1 MNKMNNKKNIIG
13 LSVVIVICLSC
24 LIRIPTIAMLI
35 AIPFWI
41 VEVRKKH
48 NKPENTA
55 VAFQSMLEGLRKAG
69 WLIFLPVVSGVA
81 AVLLSRL
88 VMPDFYI
95 HVLERTRPIL
105 VINKLPVLVVQLL
118 ILALAEEV
126 VFRGVLQA
134 RISTWIRPAY
144 AIAVTSF
151 FFSIAHYS
159 SGAINIVL
167 YDLFFIFVDSILY
180 GIIFEKTKSVWACWS
195 SHFLANAVGVAIVL
209 FLI

>member
-1 MNKMNNKKNIIG
+1 MNKKNIIG
-13 LSVVIVICLSC
+13 LSVVIIICLSC
-24 LIRIPTIAMLI
+24 LIRIPAIAMLI

-41 VEVRKKH
+41 VEGRKKH
-48 NKPENTA
+48 HMPENTDI
-55 VAFQSMLEGLRKAG
+55 VPQSMLEGFRKAG
-69 WLIFLPVVSGVA
+69 WLILLPVVSGVV
-81 AVLLSRL
+81 AVLLSKL
-88 VMPDFYI
+88 VMPAFYI
-95 HVLERTRPIL
+95 HVLERTKPIL
-105 VINKLPVLVVQLL
+105 IFNKLPLLIVQLL
-118 ILALAEEV
+118 ILSLAEEV

-144 AIAVTSF
+144 AIAAASF

-209 FLI
+209 FVV